1 MYSLHNSNPWKN
13 HKQSQKTNRYCHD
26 VIFLLNYPFFLLS
39 WCNMIFFGYT
49 YNANN
54 LHIIFLC
61 QIKLVWWQQKQ
72 CIKMKDDALYLRKRR
87 EKETPLQYFIGK
99 LDLRGKRGP
108 TTRKKKRLLVAIFC
122 VIDFFCCSI
131 LVNVLGRRF
140 AAFLYYATKAFFCLV
155 KGWRKKPR
163 HELNSQHHHHKVG

>member
-1 MYSLHNSNPWKN
+1 MRSLHNSY
-13 HKQSQKTNRYCHD
+13 HRKTTNSRKKPTNIATSYFCWIISFFYLYYD
-26 VIFLLNYPFFLLS
+26 VTWY
-39 WCNMIFFGYT
+39 FFGYT

-99 LDLRGKRGP
+99 LDLRGKRG

-131 LVNVLGRRF
+131 LVNVLGEVLPRF
-140 AAFLYYATKAFFCLV
+140 CIML
-155 KGWRKKPR
+155 RKPF
-163 HELNSQHHHHKVG
+163 SA

>member
-108 TTRKKKRLLVAIFC
+108 TRKKKRLLVAIFC

-131 LVNVLGRRF
+131 LVNVLGEVLPRF
-140 AAFLYYATKAFFCLV
+140 CIML
-155 KGWRKKPR
+155 RKPF
-163 HELNSQHHHHKVG
+163 SA

>member
-1 MYSLHNSNPWKN
+1 
-13 HKQSQKTNRYCHD
+13 
-26 VIFLLNYPFFLLS
+26 
-39 WCNMIFFGYT
+39 MIFFGYT

-108 TTRKKKRLLVAIFC
+108 TRKKKRLLVAIFC
-122 VIDFFCCSI
+122 VIDSSAVVFWSMFWGKFCR
-131 LVNVLGRRF
+131 VFVLCYESL
-140 AAFLYYATKAFFCLV
+140 FLLSQRLKKKA
-155 KGWRKKPR
+155 
-163 HELNSQHHHHKVG
+163 QT

>member
-1 MYSLHNSNPWKN
+1 MYSFHNSNPWKN
-13 HKQSQKTNRYCHD
+13 HKQSQKANKYFCW
-26 VIFLLNYPFFLLS
+26 IISFFLCVLS
-39 WCNMIFFGYT
+39 WCNIMIFFGYT

-87 EKETPLQYFIGK
+87 KKETPLQYFIGK

-108 TTRKKKRLLVAIFC
+108 TRKKKRLLVAIFC

-131 LVNVLGRRF
+131 LVNVLGEVLPRF
-140 AAFLYYATKAFFCLV
+140 CIML
-155 KGWRKKPR
+155 RKPF
-163 HELNSQHHHHKVG
+163 SA